1 MSNALSEVRRVSY
14 VCTSTFGLIC
24 ATRSFATSIFL
35 RPTSLVPYNTWRC
48 RFVSSMTS
56 KSTIPRRP
64 TPAAPRYCV
73 SGTPRPPAPMISADD
88 CLSLNC
94 PAIPTS
100 GRIRWREYRLIS
112 AGVRMSLRLD
122 LDGIVVVGVLTQGRW
137 NDDSDG
143 CHRGTGSMTV
153 LYLRFVPP
161 APPIQIL
168 GRETITPGAPAPL
181 G

>member
-1 MSNALSEVRRVSY
+1 MSSALSEVRRVSY

-73 SGTPRPPAPMISADD
+73 SGTPRPPGPMISADD

-94 PAIPTS
+94 PAI
-100 GRIRWREYRLIS
+100 RI
-112 AGVRMSLRLD
+112 D
-122 LDGIVVVGVLTQGRW
+122 LDGHVVCGVLTHGRW
-137 NDDSDG
+137 SDDSDG
-143 CHRGTGSMTV
+143 CHRRTGSMTV
-153 LYLRFVPP
+153 LYLRYVPP
-161 APPIQIL
+161 AAPIQIH

>member
-1 MSNALSEVRRVSY
+1 MSSALSEVRRVSY

-56 KSTIPRRP
+56 KSTIIRVQMPP
-64 TPAAPRYCV
+64 KLVEAPHEA
-73 SGTPRPPAPMISADD
+73 S
-88 CLSLNC
+88 
-94 PAIPTS
+94 
-100 GRIRWREYRLIS
+100 ERLFH
-112 AGVRMSLRLD
+112 ALRFD
-122 LDGIVVVGVLTQGRW
+122 LDGIVVCGVLTQGRW

-143 CHRGTGSMTV
+143 SHRRTGSMTE

-161 APPIQIL
+161 APPIQIH
-168 GRETITPGAPAPL
+168 GRETITPG
-181 G
+181 